1 LRFSLA
7 LRFRDSGRGLIECG
21 RRLGGTNV
29 RSPWDLGMRPR
40 DFLAYEVTCEHF
52 NAMDSELNKETP
64 IDS

>member
-1 LRFSLA
+1 
-7 LRFRDSGRGLIECG
+7 
-21 RRLGGTNV
+21 
-29 RSPWDLGMRPR
+29 MRPR